1 MVVFFDI
8 CDIGGGATHTRVSL
22 NSDRPSIQ
30 AFTMHLTT
38 IFRYQVTD
46 NTNISGK
53 TSKKFLS
60 HVKTKNELTNYLAEK
75 AITNFKNVNG
85 GYAVSYAT
93 KCISNLEDFAQ
104 EMMTHDH
111 EEAHT
116 LLLLH
121 AADVSTRNPFT
132 EFRIYSPD
140 NDVFLLTI
148 HKCPIL

>member
-1 MVVFFDI
+1 M
-8 CDIGGGATHTRVSL
+8 
-22 NSDRPSIQ
+22 
-30 AFTMHLTT
+30 
-38 IFRYQVTD
+38 FRYKVTD
-46 NTNISGK
+46 NTNICGT
-53 TSKKFLS
+53 TSKRFLS

-75 AITNFKNVNG
+75 AISNFENVNG

-132 EFRIYSPD
+132 ELRIYSPY

>member
-1 MVVFFDI
+1 M
-8 CDIGGGATHTRVSL
+8 SL

-30 AFTMHLTT
+30 VFTMHLTT

-46 NTNISGK
+46 NTNISGT

-60 HVKTKNELTNYLAEK
+60 HVKTKNELTNYLAEN
-75 AITNFKNVNG
+75 AITNLKNVNG

-111 EEAHT
+111 EEADS

-121 AADVSTRNPFT
+121 AADLSARNPFT
-132 EFRIYSPD
+132 ELHIYSPD
-140 NDVFLLTI
+140 PYVFFLTI
-148 HKCPIL
+148 HKCSIL